1 MQLHLKI
8 KFYIGAVGLLLLV
21 ACSSAERSPSST
33 NKYIEFDATK
43 AQAIVSMAKRMIGMP
58 YRYGGS
64 NPLEGF
70 DCSGLVLFTHSQVS
84 RGIPRVSK
92 DQFNQSSN
100 IGLDQLM
107 PGDLL
112 FFRTGSTPTHVT
124 IYIGDRK
131 FIHAPSSGKEV
142 KIGSM
147 DNPYFKPRLV
157 KAGRLY

>member
-1 MQLHLKI
+1 MRLFKCNKL
-8 KFYIGAVGLLLLV
+8 FFVLCFMLV
-21 ACSSAERSPSST
+21 LSACGSGERAGSG
-33 NKYIEFDATK
+33 KAYDAQK
-43 AQAIVSMAKRMIGMP
+43 ANAIVSMAKRMVGQP

-84 RGIPRVSK
+84 KGIPRVSMRQYQK
-92 DQFNQSSN
+92 SSN
-100 IGLDQLM
+100 VSLSQIK

-112 FFRTGSTPTHVT
+112 FYKTGSTPTHVT
-124 IYIGDRK
+124 IYIGNRQ

-142 KIGSM
+142 KVGSM
-147 DNPYFKPRLV
+147 DNPYFKKRLV